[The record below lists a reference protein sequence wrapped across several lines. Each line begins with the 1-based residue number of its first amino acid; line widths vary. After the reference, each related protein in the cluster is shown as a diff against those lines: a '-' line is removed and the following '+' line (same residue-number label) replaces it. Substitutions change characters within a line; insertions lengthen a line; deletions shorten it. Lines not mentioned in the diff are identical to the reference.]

1 MEMSFTLKDLRE
13 VDINILDEK
22 EKQKCE
28 EAFYAFDKNQS
39 KTLEKEELK
48 KVLEGITIAHQ
59 RNGSK
64 SN

>member
-1 MEMSFTLKDLRE
+1 MTFTLKDLRE
-13 VDINILDEK
+13 VDISILDEK

-48 KVLEGITIAHQ
+48 KVLEGKANNKA
-59 RNGSK
+59 RNGPK